1 MQQSARSPLHNSPI
15 SHNFPFLMS
24 VLYWLLIAIHVIGCL
39 VLIGLVLLQN
49 DKAGGISGAFGVV
62 GQNQAFTSAGA
73 ATFISTLTKYWG
85 VGLIVVVL
93 LINLMV
99 SRLDVGKPQ
108 VGSEVH
114 KALKAPQ
121 GGAKVLQD
129 FGAPQTPYAPV
140 APAGAPSVPGL
151 P

>member
-1 MQQSARSPLHNSPI
+1 
-15 SHNFPFLMS
+15 MS

-49 DKAGGISGAFGVV
+49 DKAGGISGAFGGVS
-62 GQNQAFTSAGA
+62 QNQAFTSAGA

-93 LINLMV
+93 LINVLV
-99 SRLDVGKPQ
+99 SRLDVGKPET
-108 VGSEVH
+108 GSELQ
-114 KALKAPQ
+114 KALGSPQ
-121 GGAKVLQD
+121 GTSKLLNG
-129 FGAPQTPYAPV
+129 FGAPEIPYSAP
-140 APAGAPSVPGL
+140 GAPSAPGL